1 MGARMNRML
10 NRGTFYR
17 DRTCVND
24 GDGGGVVGGDGGGGG
39 GSGGGGGVGV
49 GSGGDGS
56 GCGFSMM
63 KRAMRRD
70 GGREEG

>member
-1 MGARMNRML
+1 MNRML
-10 NRGTFYR
+10 YRGTFYR
-17 DRTCVND
+17 DRTCVSTVND
-24 GDGGGVVGGDGGGGG
+24 GVGGDGGIGR
-39 GSGGGGGVGV
+39 GGVGGV

-56 GCGFSMM
+56 GGGCGFSMM